1 MAKKNSKVDATW
13 DRFTKLVANRLLDE
27 AVDPFPN
34 VPKDG
39 EIPLAKAGAENGIGK
54 GLIERWSA
62 MHDKG
67 VCKDSANEVS
77 LQEQKMWCLCEAV
90 EGEFPVM
97 RVFPELEGLVQ
108 ALAER
113 EGKLVHVWPM
123 YGLPLQLTQSFI
135 PSNGKACR
143 FLRLPN
149 TGKSVLVVKGG
160 SYGLVDDT
168 TTPDIELQQDGWLG
182 DPDYVAGDGF
192 FQEGILDDEFSADED
207 LFEDD

>member
-1 MAKKNSKVDATW
+1 MAKKNSKVDETW
-13 DRFTKLVANRLLDE
+13 DKFSRMVADRLLE
-27 AVDPFPN
+27 ESVDPP
-34 VPKDG
+34 VLIPQDG
-39 EIPLAKAGAENGIGK
+39 ETSLDKVSTKNGIGLELVK
-54 GLIERWSA
+54 RWKA
-62 MHDKG
+62 MHDG
-67 VCKDSANEVS
+67 EDCEDAASEVS
-77 LQEQKMWCLCEAV
+77 LHEQKMWCLCEVV

-113 EGKLVHVWPM
+113 EGKMVHVWPM

-135 PSNGKACR
+135 PANGKACR

-160 SYGLVDDT
+160 AYELVDDT
-168 TTPDIELQQDGWLG
+168 TTPAVELQQDGWLG
-182 DPDYVAGDGF
+182 DPDYVAGDEF

-207 LFEDD
+207 LFDDD